1 MKIAVNR
8 LQVLASILIFLG
20 ILFGIFDAVRT
31 GALLLSV
38 GTAGIAITKYLR
50 SNRRRKIELI
60 LPVGM
65 AALLFVVALTL
76 PNAK

>member
-1 MKIAVNR
+1 MKIAIDR
-8 LQVLASILIFLG
+8 IQVLASILIVLG

-31 GALLLSV
+31 GAILLSI
-38 GTAGIAITKYLR
+38 GTGVIATTKYLR

-65 AALLFVVALTL
+65 PALLFVVALTL

>member
-1 MKIAVNR
+1 MKIAVDR
-8 LQVLASILIFLG
+8 IKLLAFALIVLG
-20 ILFGIFDAVRT
+20 IIFGIFDAVRT
-31 GALLLSV
+31 GALLLSI
-38 GTAGIAITKYLR
+38 GTGIVATTKFLR

>member
-1 MKIAVNR
+1 MKIAVGR
-8 LQVLASILIFLG
+8 IQLLAFALIVLG
-20 ILFGIFDAVRT
+20 IIFGIFDAVRT
-31 GALLLSV
+31 GALLLSI
-38 GTAGIAITKYLR
+38 GTGIVATTKYLR

>member
-1 MKIAVNR
+1 MKIAIDR
-8 LQVLASILIFLG
+8 IQVLAAILIVVG

-31 GALLLSV
+31 GAILLSI
-38 GTAGIAITKYLR
+38 GTGVIATTKFLR
-50 SNRRRKIELI
+50 SNRRRKIDVV

>member
-1 MKIAVNR
+1 MKIAVDR
-8 LQVLASILIFLG
+8 IQILAFALIVLG
-20 ILFGIFDAVRT
+20 IIFGIFDAVRT
-31 GALLLSV
+31 GALLLSI
-38 GTAGIAITKYLR
+38 GTGIVATTKYLR
-50 SNRRRKIELI
+50 SNRRLKIELI

>member
-1 MKIAVNR
+1 MKIAVDR
-8 LQVLASILIFLG
+8 IQLLAFALIVLG
-20 ILFGIFDAVRT
+20 IIFGIFDAVRT
-31 GALLLSV
+31 CALLLSI
-38 GTAGIAITKYLR
+38 GTGIVATTKYLR

>member
-1 MKIAVNR
+1 MKIAINR
-8 LQVLASILIFLG
+8 IQVLASILIAIG

-31 GALLLSV
+31 GAILLSV
-38 GTAGIAITKYLR
+38 GTAVIATAKYLR
-50 SNRRRKIELI
+50 SNRHRKIELI

>member
-1 MKIAVNR
+1 MNIAVNR
-8 LQVLASILIFLG
+8 IQILAFVLIVLG
-20 ILFGIFDAVRT
+20 IIFGIFDAVRT
-31 GALLLSV
+31 GALLLSI
-38 GTAGIAITKYLR
+38 GTGIVATIKYLR